1 MDVRATTEAPPG
13 TGADTIAV
21 GLFEDERIAHDTPDG
36 ALAALVESGEAKPGF
51 RKLALTH
58 AGGKRWLVAGLGKR
72 DEFDP
77 ERARV
82 VAGGVIARARGLG
95 ARSLCW
101 ELPHHVSAAHAS
113 AFVEGS
119 VMGAYEFT
127 MFKSD
132 KDDDEPALAELIVSA
147 HDDVGGPVETG
158 RVVGESVN
166 LTRDLQNR
174 PANDLTPTA
183 LAERA
188 REIAGSHETLTVEV
202 MGRAEI
208 EAAGMGAFAGVAQ
221 GSQAEPQLITL
232 RYEGP
237 DASGP
242 VLGYVGKAV
251 TFDSGGI
258 SLKPGN
264 KMSDMKFDMS
274 GGAAVLG
281 AVAAIARLELPVRLI
296 AVIGA
301 TENLPS
307 GNSMKPGDILR
318 ARNGTTIEVINTDAE
333 GRLVLADCL
342 HHAVEQG
349 AERLVDLAT
358 LTGAIVTT
366 LGTTYAGLMG
376 TDDDWCEEVSAAG
389 RRAGEILW
397 RLPLHPEY
405 ADLIKG
411 KYGDI
416 LNAVEN
422 RRAASVTAAE
432 FLKRF
437 VGDVPWSH
445 LDIACVAWDTD
456 KAYAPKGGTGYGV
469 RLLVQLA
476 SSLNEERA

>member
-1 MDVRATTEAPPG
+1 
-13 TGADTIAV
+13 
-21 GLFEDERIAHDTPDG
+21 
-36 ALAALVESGEAKPGF
+36 
-51 RKLALTH
+51 
-58 AGGKRWLVAGLGKR
+58 
-72 DEFDP
+72 
-77 ERARV
+77 
-82 VAGGVIARARGLG
+82 
-95 ARSLCW
+95 
-101 ELPHHVSAAHAS
+101 
-113 AFVEGS
+113 
-119 VMGAYEFT
+119 
-127 MFKSD
+127 
-132 KDDDEPALAELIVSA
+132 
-147 HDDVGGPVETG
+147 
-158 RVVGESVN
+158 
-166 LTRDLQNR
+166 
-174 PANDLTPTA
+174 
-183 LAERA
+183 
-188 REIAGSHETLTVEV
+188 
-202 MGRAEI
+202 
-208 EAAGMGAFAGVAQ
+208 MGAFAGVAQ
-221 GSQAEPQLITL
+221 GTDEEPQLITL

-258 SLKPGN
+258 SIKPGN

-281 AVAAIARLELPVRLI
+281 ATAAIARLNLPVRLV
-296 AVIGA
+296 AVVGA

-307 GNSMKPGDILR
+307 GRSMKPGDILP

-405 ADLIKG
+405 AEIIKG
-411 KYGDI
+411 RYGDI

-432 FLKRF
+432 FLHRF
-437 VGDVPWSH
+437 VGDVPWTH
-445 LDIACVAWDTD
+445 LDIAGVAWDTD

-469 RLLVQLA
+469 RLLVELA
-476 SSLNEERA
+476 SSLND

>member
-21 GLFEDERIAHDTPDG
+21 GLFEDEGIAHDTPDG
-36 ALAALVESGEAKPGF
+36 ALGALVDAGEAKPAF

-58 AGGKRWLVAGLGKR
+58 AEGKRWLIAGLGKR

-77 ERARV
+77 ERARI
-82 VAGGVIARARGLG
+82 VAGGVLARARELG
-95 ARSLCW
+95 AKTLCW
-101 ELPHHVSAAHAS
+101 ELPHHVSDAHAA

-119 VMGAYEFT
+119 VMGAYDFT
-127 MFKSD
+127 MFKSGG
-132 KDDDEPALAELIVSA
+132 DDEDGPELGELIVSA
-147 HDDVGGPVETG
+147 HHDVAAPVETG
-158 RVVGESVN
+158 RIIGESVN

-174 PANDLTPTA
+174 PANDLTPRA

-188 REIAGSHETLTVEV
+188 REIADNHDTLTLEV
-202 MGRAEI
+202 MGRDEI
-208 EAAGMGAFAGVAQ
+208 VAAGMGAFAGVAQ
-221 GSQAEPQLITL
+221 GSYEEPQLITL
-232 RYEGP
+232 RYDGP

-258 SLKPGN
+258 SIKPGN

-281 AVAAIARLELPVRLI
+281 ATAAVARLDLPVRLI
-296 AVIGA
+296 SVIGA

-307 GNSMKPGDILR
+307 GRSMKPGDILR

-437 VGDVPWSH
+437 VGDVPWTH
-445 LDIACVAWDTD
+445 LDIAGVAWDTG

-469 RLLVQLA
+469 RLLVELA
-476 SSLNEERA
+476 SSHSA